1 MVLVGNDV
9 FSSKREIGA
18 IMKEN
23 RKVGLGTC
31 GTCDARDVELT
42 MRRGKK
48 HEVGVCPTCVCSPR
62 KDLGF

>member
-1 MVLVGNDV
+1 
-9 FSSKREIGA
+9 
-18 IMKEN
+18 MKEN